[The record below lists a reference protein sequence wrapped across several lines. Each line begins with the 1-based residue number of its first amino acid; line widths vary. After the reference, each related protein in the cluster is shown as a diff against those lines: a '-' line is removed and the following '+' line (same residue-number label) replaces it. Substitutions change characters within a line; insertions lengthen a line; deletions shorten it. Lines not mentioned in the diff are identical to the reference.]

1 MDLPSF
7 VRKAVDLAAVW
18 GRILMIVPFS
28 LSYKENRVECSMEY
42 EGGSLLSLQ
51 GTVRLLSLLV
61 GVDRIFLEMGRSWG
75 SELLDAMEE
84 EDHH

>member
-1 MDLPSF
+1 
-7 VRKAVDLAAVW
+7 
-18 GRILMIVPFS
+18 
-28 LSYKENRVECSMEY
+28 MEY